1 MKKMLRGERRQG
13 TALEDDGKFCNVA
26 AAMIG
31 SAVVGAGA
39 SAYSS
44 NKNAKAA
51 EKAGQLDP
59 RVDNM
64 LWGNGAQPGLLSN
77 YQGMMNDPR
86 SDAANSFAGANANYL
101 TNNGAGDMNATRD
114 AALKAMQG
122 NQAPMS
128 QAAQAPGMQP
138 TTAAQSGGALAS
150 LPAYAVGNMVD
161 APSQNGLNLS
171 GSYNSL
177 INGAPGANP
186 YLTGAVQKGIN
197 QSQNAFGNMVTDAK
211 AATQDVLGSIRGNSV
226 LAGQFGGSRQG
237 IAEGK
242 AIDSMNTNLSRAAS
256 QFGQNNTDAAV
267 AAQAGAY
274 NTDRDRQ
281 LAATQGL
288 GAQQYGV
295 AQQNAA
301 TKNTAE
307 FINVGNTFDASK
319 TNAGMAQQNSQFNAG
334 LQQQTGQYNANMGQN
349 NNQFNAG
356 LAQQTGLANQQSQLS
371 TNGQN
376 NGQLL
381 SGAGLLAGMT
391 SQASGQVNANDNWKL
406 NQTQAVNSMLQPY
419 LSGIPTQQ
427 PVYSNTAGA
436 AVGGGLAGLQ
446 FGSQLAGM
454 FGGSSTDYSAI
465 RNSNGAGT
473 PVSAGNY
480 GLAPSNLPV
489 QQFGYGR

>member
-1 MKKMLRGERRQG
+1 MKRMLRGERRQG
-13 TALEDDGKFCNVA
+13 AALEDDGKFCNVA
-26 AAMIG
+26 AAMVG

-39 SAYSS
+39 SAYSA

-64 LWGNGAQPGLLSN
+64 LWGTGAQPGLLSN
-77 YQGMMNDPR
+77 YQGLLNDPR
-86 SDAANSFAGANANYL
+86 SAAATGYANVSADYLNSNAG
-101 TNNGAGDMNATRD
+101 TDMNATRG
-114 AALKAMQG
+114 AAMQAMQG
-122 NQAPMS
+122 NQAPT
-128 QAAQAPGMQP
+128 MQ
-138 TTAAQSGGALAS
+138 AAQSGNANQAS
-150 LPAYAVGNMVD
+150 LDAYAVGNMVQ
-161 APSQNGLNLS
+161 APAQNSMNLS
-171 GSYNSL
+171 GSYDSL

-186 YLTGAVQKGIN
+186 YLTGGIQKGIN
-197 QSQNAFGNMVTDAK
+197 QSANAFGSMVTDAK

-274 NTDRDRQ
+274 DADRNRQ

-295 AQQNAA
+295 ASQDA
-301 TKNTAE
+301 NTRNQAE
-307 FINVGNTFDASK
+307 FMNVGNLFDASK
-319 TNAGMAQQNSQFNAG
+319 TNSGMAQQSNQFNAG
-334 LQQQTGQYNANMGQN
+334 LQQQA
-349 NNQFNAG
+349 
-356 LAQQTGLANQQSQLS
+356 GLANQQAQLS
-371 TNGQN
+371 TNAQN
-376 NGQLL
+376 NSAGLA
-381 SGAGLLAGMT
+381 GAGLLAGMT
-391 SQASGQVNANDNWKL
+391 SQASGQVNANDQWKL
-406 NQTQAVNSMLQPY
+406 NQTSAVNSILQPY
-419 LSGIPTQQ
+419 LSGMPTQQ

-454 FGGSSTDYSAI
+454 FGGGSTDYSAI
-465 RNSNGAGT
+465 RNSTGAGN
-473 PVSAGNY
+473 PASAG
-480 GLAPSNLPV
+480 GFGFAPSNLPI
-489 QQFGYGR
+489 QSFGYGG